1 MVSSSDPNAD
11 SAVMEGGAIKFML
24 GTAGLARLTQSVFR
38 GNRAKTGGAVA
49 FTGTGR
55 AEIRQCVFDSN
66 IAFASGVAAFEQLT
80 LQLDKEQLETPIKL
94 TFTSAHAGGGG
105 GLVWCRPW
113 PRARPALL

>member
-1 MVSSSDPNAD
+1 MFAAGCNAVSSSDPNAD

-66 IAFASGVAAFEQLT
+66 IAFASGGAVSFQVRHCLCLCVSAAFVAKTVPFLAVFRQPERT
-80 LQLDKEQLETPIKL
+80 RTG
-94 TFTSAHAGGGG
+94 TS
-105 GLVWCRPW
+105 
-113 PRARPALL
+113 